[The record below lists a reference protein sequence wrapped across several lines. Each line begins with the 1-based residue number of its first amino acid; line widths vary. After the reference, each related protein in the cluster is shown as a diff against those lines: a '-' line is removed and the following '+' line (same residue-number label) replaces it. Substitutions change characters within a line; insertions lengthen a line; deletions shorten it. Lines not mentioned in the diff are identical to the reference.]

1 MSIVPSTTEDR
12 KKIKGMLTEITHFLA
27 KIDALREKKKETAA
41 GIKEQFELAP
51 KVINKLAG
59 TMYKSNYASLQQEN
73 EDFEDL
79 YEILVNGKIGDVE
92 TDDED

>member
-1 MSIVPSTTEDR
+1 MSTVPSTNEDR
-12 KKIKGMLTEITHFLA
+12 KKLKGMLTEMTHCLA
-27 KIDALREKKKETAA
+27 AMDAQRDQKKDIAT

-51 KVINKLAG
+51 KVINKLAS

-79 YEILVNGKIGDVE
+79 YEILVNGKLVDE
-92 TDDED
+92 ADDSE